1 MSKKF
6 LIALAFA
13 AAISLSSMII
23 PSASAQTS
31 IIDNESSDYQD
42 GNYDLDDMVFVVI
55 RASKII
61 LGIVGSLALLMF
73 IYGGIMFLISSGSS
87 DKIKKAKDIL
97 VAAIIGLI
105 IVFGSFLIIK
115 YVLQVM
121 GINWNGTKEISTA
134 VTTRN
139 IMP

>member
-6 LIALAFA
+6 LIALFFT
-13 AAISLSSMII
+13 AAISIFAMII
-23 PSASAQTS
+23 PSVSAQTS

-42 GNYDLDDMVFVVI
+42 GSYDLDDMVLIVI

-87 DKIKKAKDIL
+87 DKITKAKDIL
-97 VAAIIGLI
+97 VAAVIGLI

-115 YVLQVM
+115 YVLQVI
-121 GINWNGTKEISTA
+121 GINWDGTKDISTA
-134 VTTRN
+134 TTT
-139 IMP
+139 IIP

>member
-6 LIALAFA
+6 IIALAFI
-13 AAISLSSMII
+13 AAISISAMIT
-23 PSASAQTS
+23 PSVSAQTS

-42 GNYDLDDMVFVVI
+42 GSYDLDDMVLIVI

-87 DKIKKAKDIL
+87 DKITKAKDIL
-97 VAAIIGLI
+97 VAAVIGLI

-115 YVLQVM
+115 YVLQVI
-121 GINWNGTKEISTA
+121 GINWDGTKDISTA
-134 VTTRN
+134 TTT
-139 IMP
+139 IIP